1 MNSFESQLEQLT
13 ALRTSGRLADAEQ
26 FARQLLCQPAST
38 AEIWIEAAEIALV
51 QGALGLAQKRLNT
64 ACLMDPRCEAAVLR
78 TLARL
83 HLRTGNLPAA
93 GRCWWRRAQRTE
105 DAQSWAG
112 LLVVGLLT
120 HRPML
125 QARARR
131 ALLRYPAA
139 ERQLKVA
146 QLWLEARGG
155 LIVASQTGRQHRRS
169 ALQQMLRSASRR
181 LAAHARLHPQRADT
195 HQHLA
200 QVQWRLGDAEAAWLS
215 ATKAT
220 MLNPRYAAAK
230 DLSHRIARAAARS
243 HAA

>member
-1 MNSFESQLEQLT
+1 MNRCDTQLGQLIE
-13 ALRTSGRLADAEQ
+13 LRTSGRLADAEHLS
-26 FARQLLCQPAST
+26 RELLSEPAAT
-38 AEIWIEAAEIALV
+38 AAVWIEAAHIALATGSV
-51 QGALGLAQKRLNT
+51 SLARHRLSTALA
-64 ACLMDPRCEAAVLR
+64 MDPGCEPEVLR
-78 TLARL
+78 ALARL

-93 GRCWWRRAQRTE
+93 GRCWWRHAHRTNDME
-105 DAQSWAG
+105 CWAG

-131 ALLRYPAA
+131 ALMQFPAA
-139 ERQLKVA
+139 PGQLTLA

-155 LIVASQTGRQHRRS
+155 QIVASQTGRQHRRG

-181 LAAHARLHPQRADT
+181 LQAHARLHPQRADT

-200 QVQWRLGDAEAAWLS
+200 QLQWRLGDAEAAWLS

-243 HAA
+243 QAA